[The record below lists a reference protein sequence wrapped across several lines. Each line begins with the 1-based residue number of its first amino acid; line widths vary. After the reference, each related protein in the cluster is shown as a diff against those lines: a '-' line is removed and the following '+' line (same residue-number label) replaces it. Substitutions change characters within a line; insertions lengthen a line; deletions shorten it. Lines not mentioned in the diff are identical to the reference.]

1 MWGCTYVCAVCNVS
15 TGLVLVFF
23 LHFTFFH
30 IELPPP
36 TCSLIAVHVHVMTST
51 VFLIDHQVLFQ
62 HLDSVKGTVEE
73 RKKLVEHV
81 VKEATKFKKK
91 QLIEQLEEWSN
102 NLSSLRTMS
111 SDLKG
116 RPAAQSQRR

>member
-1 MWGCTYVCAVCNVS
+1 MCQCICQ
-15 TGLVLVFF
+15 
-23 LHFTFFH
+23 
-30 IELPPP
+30 LPFI
-36 TCSLIAVHVHVMTST
+36 TDNQA
-51 VFLIDHQVLFQ
+51 LFQ
-62 HLDSVKGTVEE
+62 HLDSVKGSVEE
-73 RKKLVEHV
+73 RKKMVEHI

-102 NLSSLRTMS
+102 NLSSLRAVN